1 MKYNVSKREYKEI
14 LAELNE
20 TNLKGIIG
28 SSLYGFQLSLS
39 DLIGFNIDNKSIKY
53 IYTVN
58 RLYTHIVN
66 SSIIDKVIKLDRIN
80 KKYNLLGYNGIVYLI
95 YEICNNININILG
108 FNNNMKNY
116 ASSIRI
122 PKNIYKMSLTKLNG
136 ENKPKEI
143 ILPDNIILY
152 VRSDDYSKVKLKNI
166 GHVSK
171 IFNPEAGDI
180 FVDKSIVF
188 DRLEMVQYNLRK
200 LIGGESIEFTESC
213 NVETLIIKQDN
224 LRKLKLN
231 HKIKDLTIRDTYRT
245 IVVHTKNGVKIYRA
259 DDEEKINIFTPL
271 ENININIV

>member
-1 MKYNVSKREYKEI
+1 MKYNVSKREHKEI
-14 LAELNE
+14 LSELNE

-28 SSLYGFQLSLS
+28 SSLYGFQLYIS
-39 DLIGFNIDNKSIKY
+39 DLVGFRIDNKDIKH
-53 IYTVN
+53 IYTVG
-58 RLYTHIVN
+58 RLYTKILN
-66 SSIIDKVIKLDRIN
+66 SSIIEDIIRLDRIN
-80 KKYNLLGYNGIVYLI
+80 KKYNVLGYNGIIYLI
-95 YEICNNININILG
+95 YDICNTLTINALG
-108 FNNNMKNY
+108 FDNSMNNY
-116 ASSIRI
+116 ASSISI
-122 PKNIYKMSLTKLNG
+122 PENIYKMSLTKLNG

-166 GHVSK
+166 GHARK
-171 IFNPEAGDI
+171 IFNPEEGNI
-180 FVDKSIVF
+180 LVDKSIIF
-188 DRLEMVQYNLRK
+188 DRLEVIQYNLRK
-200 LIGGESIEFTESC
+200 LIGGESVEFTESC

-259 DDEEKINIFTPL
+259 NDKEKINIFTPL